1 MFTLYTKKKKKNL
14 LITMLS
20 VIKMVLDIVI
30 QCIAEVLSALQMGL
44 LNRIWK
50 HINILYPTDYF
61 IVFLKL

>member
-1 MFTLYTKKKKKNL
+1 
-14 LITMLS
+14 MLS